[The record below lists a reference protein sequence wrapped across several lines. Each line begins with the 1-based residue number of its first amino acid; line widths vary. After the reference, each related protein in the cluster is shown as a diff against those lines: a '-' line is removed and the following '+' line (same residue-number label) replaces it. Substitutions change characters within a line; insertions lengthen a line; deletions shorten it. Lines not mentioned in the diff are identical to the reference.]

1 MWVQRLLGLL
11 NLWFRVFCC
20 PPKGN
25 DRVFLHSLMLCLG
38 IVISFDNIDL
48 TQISV
53 RQTREFKF
61 GFNEI
66 HHCYK
71 SG

>member
-25 DRVFLHSLMLCLG
+25 DHFFLHLLIEFLHHLKYVVDVLLICSPYVFDFLLMGLWET
-38 IVISFDNIDL
+38 N
-48 TQISV
+48 
-53 RQTREFKF
+53 
-61 GFNEI
+61 
-66 HHCYK
+66 
-71 SG
+71 